1 MPSIALI
8 ISTYEWPD
16 ALDLVLASVA
26 AQSCPPTEVIV
37 ADDGSG
43 AATAAVVQKW
53 KERAAFPVIHAWQED
68 RGFRLSRVRNL
79 AIQQCTAD
87 YLIILDG
94 DEVLHRHFVRD
105 HLRALRPNEVLR
117 GSRAALSAERSAAM
131 LAGGRVPRWWERGVE
146 KRAAA
151 FRFPLLSSLLRDWR
165 PRGTEGFYLACWRAD
180 AITVNGFDERFEGWG
195 SEDADFVMRLRHA
208 GIVKKRLRFSAV
220 MYHLRHRSTSRE
232 ETARNHAFY
241 EETVATR
248 RVRAV
253 LGLAEMGA
261 VARS

>member
-1 MPSIALI
+1 MPSVALI
-8 ISTYEWPD
+8 ISTYEWPE
-16 ALDLVLASVA
+16 ALDRVLASVA

-43 AATAAVVQKW
+43 AATAAVVHRW
-53 KERAAFPVIHAWQED
+53 SERASFPVVHAWQED

-79 AIQQCTAD
+79 AIRQSTAD

-105 HLRALRPNEVLR
+105 HLRALRPKEVLR
-117 GSRAALSAERSAAM
+117 GSRAVLSPQRSAEV
-131 LAGGRVPRWWERGVE
+131 LANGRVPRWWERGVV

-151 FRFPLLSSLLRDWR
+151 FRFPFLASLLRNWR

-180 AITVNGFDERFEGWG
+180 AIHVNGFEERCEGWG
-195 SEDADFVMRLRHA
+195 SEDADFVMRLKHA

-220 MYHLRHRSTSRE
+220 MYHLHHAPASRA
-232 ETARNHAFY
+232 ETPRNHAIY
-241 EETVATR
+241 EETVAAR

-253 LGLAEMGA
+253 RGLAEMSGT
-261 VARS
+261 